1 MAVATGQPSGRK
13 PYQGDAVNQ
22 FQEAR
27 EAKRFALGFVAAA
40 LLSAPFWFAVAMVV
54 VAVSR

>member
-1 MAVATGQPSGRK
+1 M
-13 PYQGDAVNQ
+13 NQ

-27 EAKRFALGFVAAA
+27 EAKRFALGFVAAV